1 MFIIFFDI
9 APAFFAVLLLAI
21 VIVNG
26 ASSVILH
33 TIGFLCIVL
42 ALRSIFVNIK
52 RINNS
57 GSALR
62 LINILIDIVR
72 VYMFYRLFYTYS
84 FNVHNSVGFAF
95 ISSLID
101 LVIVAIIGGGVFFSS
116 EVVSVLVNPDNGEN
130 HQNLKEYTKLNLFC
144 SLVFCLITMLLLFF
158 Q

>member
-1 MFIIFFDI
+1 MFIIIFDI
-9 APAFFAVLLLAI
+9 APALFAVLLLAI

-33 TIGFLCIVL
+33 TIGFLCVVL

-101 LVIVAIIGGGVFFSS
+101 LIIVAIIGGGVFLSS
-116 EVVSVLVNPDNGEN
+116 EVVSVLVNPNNEES
-130 HQNLKEYTKLNLFC
+130 HQDLKEYTKLNLFC
-144 SLVFCLITMLLLFF
+144 SLIFCLITMFLLFF

>member
-1 MFIIFFDI
+1 MFIIIFDI
-9 APAFFAVLLLAI
+9 APAFFVVLLLAI

-33 TIGFLCIVL
+33 IIGFLCIVL

-57 GSALR
+57 GRALR

-84 FNVHNSVGFAF
+84 FSVHNSAGFAF

-101 LVIVAIIGGGVFFSS
+101 LVIIAIIGGGVFLSS
-116 EVVSVLVNPDNGEN
+116 EVISVLGNPDNEEN
-130 HQNLKEYTKLNLFC
+130 HQNLKEYTKLNLLC
-144 SLVFCLITMLLLFF
+144 SLIFCLIAMLLLFF

>member
-57 GSALR
+57 GMYQGCDRS
-62 LINILIDIVR
+62 
-72 VYMFYRLFYTYS
+72 
-84 FNVHNSVGFAF
+84 
-95 ISSLID
+95 
-101 LVIVAIIGGGVFFSS
+101 
-116 EVVSVLVNPDNGEN
+116 
-130 HQNLKEYTKLNLFC
+130 
-144 SLVFCLITMLLLFF
+144 
-158 Q
+158 